1 METDVEPNLKIMWYY
16 IDMKES
22 KCFFC
27 DNKAAYFDV
36 VQKDSEYIVAD
47 VCNSHLVMGLSS

>member
-1 METDVEPNLKIMWYY
+1 MSTLCANFKALCYNIN
-16 IDMKES
+16 MKES

-36 VQKDSEYIVAD
+36 VQTDSSFVVAD

>member
-1 METDVEPNLKIMWYY
+1 MWYH
-16 IDMKES
+16 INMKES

-27 DNKAAYFDV
+27 DKTAAYFDV

-47 VCNSHLVMGLSS
+47 VCNGHLVMGLSS